1 MDKIAVLDYGGQYA
15 HLIANR
21 VRRLGVYSE
30 ILSADAS
37 PDELHEYK
45 GLILSGG
52 PQSVHAEGGLS
63 CDPQILHLDI
73 PVLGICYGHQV
84 LVHELGGKVE
94 SGEKGEY
101 GKATF
106 TPQKNPL
113 SEGINETE
121 QVWMSHFDEA
131 TFLPEGAT
139 LIGSTTDCKNA
150 AIDYGNKRWSVQFH
164 LEVTHTP
171 NGLKILDN
179 FLNQCDLKR
188 EWSLDQF
195 IEQELKRIKDQA
207 GDQNVF
213 LLISGGVDSTVAF
226 MLLEKA
232 LGAERV
238 YGLFVDH
245 GLMRKNE
252 GVQVKASLEK
262 LGVTNLHVYQGE
274 EEFLAALEGVYDPE
288 EKRKI
293 IGDKFL
299 DVQRKVSEELNLNP
313 DEWLLGQGTIYPDTI
328 ESGGTKHADKIKTHH
343 NRVPQIEE
351 LIRQGKIIEPIK
363 ELYKDEVRAVG
374 EKLGLESEMVWRHP
388 FPGPGLGVRCLCAQ
402 EAFPVPNAEELESKI
417 NDFLVSK
424 NLNLTAKVLPLK
436 SVGVQGDVR
445 SYRHPVVL
453 SGQADWA
460 QLEAISPQ
468 LTNQFLEVNRVL
480 FHLRDEA
487 ISDAQVKPGFSTRD
501 RLDLLREADA
511 IVQKSITRADL
522 LRVIWQFPVVL
533 LPLSITT
540 ASGEISGES
549 VVLRPVSSEEAM
561 TANFTEI
568 DWPTVH
574 AMTDKIL
581 SLPGVSTVFYD
592 ITNKPP
598 GTIEWE

>member
-1 MDKIAVLDYGGQYA
+1 
-15 HLIANR
+15 
-21 VRRLGVYSE
+21 
-30 ILSADAS
+30 
-37 PDELHEYK
+37 
-45 GLILSGG
+45 
-52 PQSVHAEGGLS
+52 
-63 CDPQILHLDI
+63 
-73 PVLGICYGHQV
+73 
-84 LVHELGGKVE
+84 
-94 SGEKGEY
+94 
-101 GKATF
+101 
-106 TPQKNPL
+106 
-113 SEGINETE
+113 
-121 QVWMSHFDEA
+121 MSHFDEVA
-131 TFLPEGAT
+131 ALPEGAT
-139 LIGSTTDCKNA
+139 LIGSTTDCQNA

-171 NGLKILDN
+171 NGMKILDN
-179 FLNQCDLKR
+179 FLKQCDLKR

-195 IEQELKRIKDQA
+195 IEQELGRIKEQA

-245 GLMRKNE
+245 GLMRKDE
-252 GVQVKASLEK
+252 GAEVKASLEK
-262 LGVTNLHVYQGE
+262 LGVTNLHIYQGE
-274 EEFLAALEGVYDPE
+274 EEFLAALEGVYEPE

-299 DVQRKVSEELNLNP
+299 DVQRKVVAELNLNP

-328 ESGGTKHADKIKTHH
+328 ESGGTEHADKIKTHH

-374 EKLGLESEMVWRHP
+374 EKLGLAPEMVWRHP
-388 FPGPGLGVRCLCAQ
+388 FPGPGLGVRCLCAS
-402 EAFPVPNAEELESKI
+402 EPSLVPNSAELESKI
-417 NDFLVSK
+417 NDFLSAK
-424 NLNLTAKVLPLK
+424 NLTLTAKVLPLK

-468 LTNQFLEVNRVL
+468 LTNQFLEINRVL
-480 FHLRDEA
+480 YHLRDET
-487 ISDAQVKPGFSTRD
+487 ILETKVTPGFSTKD

-511 IVQKSITRADL
+511 IVQKTITSADL

-533 LPLSITT
+533 LPLSVTIATGPI
-540 ASGEISGES
+540 AGES

-568 DWPTVH
+568 DWTIVH

-581 SLPGVSTVFYD
+581 ALPNVSTVFYD

>member
-30 ILSADAS
+30 ILPANAR
-37 PDELHEYK
+37 PEELKEYK
-45 GLILSGG
+45 ALILSGG

-63 CDPQILHLDI
+63 CDPQILHMGI

-84 LVHELGGKVE
+84 LTHELGGKVE
-94 SGEKGEY
+94 TGKKGEY

-106 TPQKNPL
+106 TPQQSPL
-113 SEGINETE
+113 FEGINEKE
-121 QVWMSHFDEA
+121 QVWMSHFDEVA
-131 TFLPEGAT
+131 ALPEGAT
-139 LIGSTTDCKNA
+139 LIGSTTDCQNA

-171 NGLKILDN
+171 NGMKILDN
-179 FLNQCDLKR
+179 FLKQCDLKR

-195 IEQELKRIKDQA
+195 IEQELGRIKEQA

-245 GLMRKNE
+245 GLMRKDE
-252 GVQVKASLEK
+252 GAEVKASLEK
-262 LGVTNLHVYQGE
+262 LGVTNLHIYQGE
-274 EEFLAALEGVYDPE
+274 EEFLAALEGVYEPE

-299 DVQRKVSEELNLNP
+299 DVQRKVVAELNLNP

-328 ESGGTKHADKIKTHH
+328 ESGGTEHADKIKTHH

-374 EKLGLESEMVWRHP
+374 EKLGLAPEMVWRHP
-388 FPGPGLGVRCLCAQ
+388 FPGPGLGVRCLCAS
-402 EAFPVPNAEELESKI
+402 EPSLVPNSAELESKI
-417 NDFLVSK
+417 NDFLSAK
-424 NLNLTAKVLPLK
+424 NLTLTAKVLPLK

-480 FHLRDEA
+480 YHLRDEA
-487 ISDAQVKPGFSTRD
+487 ITSTEVTPGFSTRD

-511 IVQKSITRADL
+511 IVQKTITEADL

-533 LPLSITT
+533 LPLSIETT
-540 ASGEISGES
+540 SGAHAGES
-549 VVLRPVSSEEAM
+549 IVLRPVSSEEAM

-568 DWPTVH
+568 EWATVH
-574 AMTDKIL
+574 AMTDQVL
-581 SLPGVSTVFYD
+581 ALPGVSTVFYD